1 MANVPRSYCPF
12 RSSQTPGA
20 LSFCNDECALYI
32 KNSKLPPQKSC
43 AFSLMGV
50 QALQKIIIAQQKSE
64 PAAAPPAPAGSPGDQ
79 KEKG

>member
-32 KNSKLPPQKSC
+32 KNSKLPPEELRLLPDGST
-43 AFSLMGV
+43 GV
-50 QALQKIIIAQQKSE
+50 AE
-64 PAAAPPAPAGSPGDQ
+64 DHHRPAEERAPHCPAHAGPFTR
-79 KEKG
+79 